1 MKQLEYNI
9 QRYINSYNSM
19 YIIEDRS
26 LDIIKEIELNRL
38 RRLDRF
44 MKPTIINDMNMI
56 FKTLL
61 SKNELLNYGRR

>member
-26 LDIIKEIELNRL
+26 LDIIREIELNRL

-44 MKPTIINDMNMI
+44 MKPTIINDMIII
-56 FKTLL
+56 FNTLL
-61 SKNELLNYGRR
+61 SKNKLLNYGRR

>member
-19 YIIEDRS
+19 YIIEDKS
-26 LDIIKEIELNRL
+26 LDIIREIELNRL

-44 MKPTIINDMNMI
+44 MKPTIINDMIMI
-56 FKTLL
+56 FNTLL
-61 SKNELLNYGRR
+61 SKNKLLNYGRR

>member
-1 MKQLEYNI
+1 MRQLEYNI

-26 LDIIKEIELNRL
+26 LDIIREIELNGL

-44 MKPTIINDMNMI
+44 MKPTIINCMI
-56 FKTLL
+56 FKTILL

>member
-9 QRYINSYNSM
+9 QRYINSYHSM

-26 LDIIKEIELNRL
+26 LDIIREIELNGL
-38 RRLDRF
+38 RRLNGL
-44 MKPTIINDMNMI
+44 MNPTIINEMI
-56 FKTLL
+56 FKTIFL

>member
-26 LDIIKEIELNRL
+26 LDIIREIELNRL
-38 RRLDRF
+38 RRIDRF
-44 MKPTIINDMNMI
+44 MKPTIINDMIMI
-56 FKTLL
+56 FNTLL
-61 SKNELLNYGRR
+61 SKNKLLNYGRR

>member
-19 YIIEDRS
+19 YILEDRS
-26 LDIIKEIELNRL
+26 LDIIREIELNGL
-38 RRLDRF
+38 RRLNGL
-44 MKPTIINDMNMI
+44 MNPTIINEMI
-56 FKTLL
+56 VKTILL

>member
-1 MKQLEYNI
+1 MKQLKYNI

-26 LDIIKEIELNRL
+26 LDIIREIELDRL

-44 MKPTIINDMNMI
+44 MKPTIINDMIMI
-56 FKTLL
+56 FNTLL
-61 SKNELLNYGRR
+61 SKNKLLNYGRR

>member
-26 LDIIKEIELNRL
+26 LDIIREIELNGL
-38 RRLDRF
+38 RRLNGL
-44 MKPTIINDMNMI
+44 MNPTIINGMI
-56 FKTLL
+56 FKTILL

>member
-19 YIIEDRS
+19 YILEDRS
-26 LDIIKEIELNRL
+26 LDIIREIELNGL

-44 MKPTIINDMNMI
+44 MKPTITNGMI
-56 FKTLL
+56 FNFLL

>member
-1 MKQLEYNI
+1 MKQLEYSI

-26 LDIIKEIELNRL
+26 LDIIREIELNRL

-44 MKPTIINDMNMI
+44 MKPTIINDMIMI
-56 FKTLL
+56 FNTLL
-61 SKNELLNYGRR
+61 SKNKLLNYGRR

>member
-26 LDIIKEIELNRL
+26 LDIIREIELNRL

-44 MKPTIINDMNMI
+44 MKPTIINGMI
-56 FKTLL
+56 FKTILL

>member
-26 LDIIKEIELNRL
+26 LDIIREIELNRL

-44 MKPTIINDMNMI
+44 MKPTIINDMIMI
-56 FKTLL
+56 FNTLL
-61 SKNELLNYGRR
+61 SKNKLLNYGRR

>member
-26 LDIIKEIELNRL
+26 LDIIREIELNRL

-44 MKPTIINDMNMI
+44 MKPTIINDII
-56 FKTLL
+56 FKLFFL
-61 SKNELLNYGRR
+61 ERMNY

>member
-26 LDIIKEIELNRL
+26 LDIIREIELNRL

-44 MKPTIINDMNMI
+44 MKPTIINDMILKLFFLERM
-56 FKTLL
+56 
-61 SKNELLNYGRR
+61 NY